1 MNTQVEFPI
10 IEDPVPVAEPA
21 TAVVVYT
28 GMSALAVAPLQAME
42 ATLRALAE
50 RYRNV
55 AFDLTTTKGLA
66 EAKAARNEL
75 REQGRYAVQR
85 AMNTFKAE
93 ANEAKRDI
101 EALAERMVE
110 ITFDTEKTID
120 ALIKV
125 REQEI
130 EDEKKAKAEAAA
142 KRAAEF
148 EAKISDIRSF
158 MTRARG
164 LPSLRIANGIVILEK
179 MTFPAEAWAEYAVP
193 AANAQCETLEAMHAL
208 HKETVWAEMEA
219 QRIEAQRLENER
231 VAAEQAERQR
241 ALDAQAAEIARQAA
255 ELAAWREQAEAKRLA
270 EEKRVEEQARAAEHY
285 AEQAAAAEA
294 KKQADAESDIQ
305 AAKESWQ
312 ILQPATEALKTAI
325 TVELDNTPP
334 PVIEQ
339 LPVPTFKLGA
349 VCDRL
354 GFKLTEAFVAD
365 MLGIAAK
372 GRDKNAVLYHDS
384 DFDAICEAL
393 IAHINNARNNKAL

>member
-1 MNTQVEFPI
+1 MNTESIEFPT
-10 IEDPVPVAEPA
+10 IESPEPA
-21 TAVVVYT
+21 AAPATSAIVVYT

-42 ATLRALAE
+42 AALKELAE
-50 RYRNV
+50 RYRDV
-55 AFDLTTTKGLA
+55 AFDLKTTKGLN

-85 AMNTFKAE
+85 AMNTFKSE

-101 EALAERMVE
+101 EALAEKMVA
-110 ITFDTEKTID
+110 ITLGTENAID
-120 ALIKV
+120 KDIKA
-125 REQEI
+125 RESEI
-130 EDEKKAKAEAAA
+130 EADKKAKAEAAA
-142 KRAAEF
+142 KRVAEF
-148 EAKISDIRSF
+148 EGKISDIRSF
-158 MTRARG
+158 LTRARG
-164 LPSLRIANGIVILEK
+164 LPSFRIANGIEILAK

-193 AANAQCETLEAMHAL
+193 AANAQCETLEGMNAL
-208 HKETVWAEMEA
+208 HQETVLAEMEA
-219 QRIEAQRLENER
+219 ARIEAQRLENER

-241 ALDAQAAEIARQAA
+241 ALDAQAAELKRQQDEIAALRA
-255 ELAAWREQAEAKRLA
+255 QAEAQRLA

-294 KKQADAESDIQ
+294 QKKANAEADIQ

-334 PVIEQ
+334 PVIE
-339 LPVPTFKLGA
+339 LARVSWLKLGW
-349 VCDRL
+349 VCDSL
-354 GFKLTEAFVAD
+354 GFRLTEAFIGD

-384 DFDAICEAL
+384 DFDLICEAL
-393 IAHINNARNNKAL
+393 IKHIKAVQAR

>member
-1 MNTQVEFPI
+1 MHTDLLEFPT
-10 IEDPVPVAEPA
+10 IESPEPVSVPA
-21 TAVVVYT
+21 TAVAVYT

-85 AMNTFKAE
+85 AMSAFKAE

-110 ITFDTEKTID
+110 IVFKTEKTID
-120 ALIKV
+120 AAIKA
-125 REQEI
+125 REAEI
-130 EDEKKAKAEAAA
+130 EDEKRAKAEAAA
-142 KRAAEF
+142 KRVAEF

-158 MTRARG
+158 LSRARG

-193 AANAQCETLEAMHAL
+193 AASVQCETLEAMRAL
-208 HKETVWAEMEA
+208 HLETVASELEA
-219 QRIEAQRLENER
+219 QRIETQRLENER

-241 ALDAQAAEIARQAA
+241 ALDAQAAELKRQQDEIAALRA
-255 ELAAWREQAEAKRLA
+255 QAEAQRLA
-270 EEKRVEEQARAAEHY
+270 EEKRVQEQARAAEHY

-294 KKQADAESDIQ
+294 QTKANAEADIQ
-305 AAKESWQ
+305 SAKESWQ
-312 ILQPATEALKTAI
+312 ILQPATEALNTAI

-339 LPVPTFKLGA
+339 EPAPTLKLG
-349 VCDRL
+349 VICDRL
-354 GFKLTEAFVAD
+354 GFKLTEAFIGGT
-365 MLGIAAK
+365 LRINTK
-372 GRDKNAVLYHDS
+372 GRDKNAVLYQAG
-384 DFDAICEAL
+384 DFESICIAL
-393 IAHINNARNNKAL
+393 IDHINTVQAA